1 MCTCTVNASASSPCS
16 YCNYVCIYVSI
27 TLPFWRPFKQFSQLF
42 VQQYMFCRC
51 HELQPHN
58 LYSSVCLYLY
68 SPSLCPSSPV
78 RVFVEFERPHSHSRS
93 LSADAPVLDAV
104 LIALKRRQER
114 NRLALYIDESPLP
127 SQRNEDVPVI
137 RAGALKEMKLPDS
150 GTKQIVITEVLYKP
164 SITDTFGGQSFS
176 PYTEVVFVEGL
187 FCTQT
192 VYFRTWALYRSCLFF
207 KGGQ

>member
-1 MCTCTVNASASSPCS
+1 MLVF
-16 YCNYVCIYVSI
+16 IFSI
-27 TLPFWRPFKQFSQLF
+27 ALPPILLS
-42 VQQYMFCRC
+42 
-51 HELQPHN
+51 
-58 LYSSVCLYLY
+58 
-68 SPSLCPSSPV
+68 

-192 VYFRTWALYRSCLFF
+192 VHLGPGLYTVVVFSSRVASKRGFHLYVCCEKQIPVILIMMIL
-207 KGGQ
+207 KPHYINHPVVH